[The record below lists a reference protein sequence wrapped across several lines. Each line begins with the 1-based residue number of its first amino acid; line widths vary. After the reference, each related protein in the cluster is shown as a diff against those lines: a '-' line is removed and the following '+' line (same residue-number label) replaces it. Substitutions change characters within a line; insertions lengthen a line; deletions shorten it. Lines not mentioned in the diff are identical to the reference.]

1 MNTVYEN
8 LSKISRT
15 NLDKLFEENFSEE
28 KETVSE
34 KLLANASLRSVR
46 MEEQIAMMGEEIT
59 HIIFLVHGILWAR
72 EDFKTGDKLYFNRFR
87 SPEIFGEMELL
98 AGQNTY
104 AATLMAESRC
114 EFVQI
119 PVEDYKTYLLENP
132 EFLYHRCH
140 LIIKRVLK
148 EQAKSRMHMV
158 MNATDRI
165 KALLVY
171 YYEEAYGDTVK
182 ELRITRQ
189 QLADETG
196 FAVKTINRS
205 IKQLEDDG
213 YLEIIGHRMRISDD
227 QIQAMNKS
235 FEDYRN

>member
-1 MNTVYEN
+1 MNTVYKN

-59 HIIFLVHGILWAR
+59 HIIFLVHGTLWAR

-114 EFVQI
+114 EFVQV

-140 LIIKRVLK
+140 LILKRVLK

-235 FEDYRN
+235 IEDYRN

>member
-59 HIIFLVHGILWAR
+59 HIIFLVHGTLWAR

-140 LIIKRVLK
+140 LILKRVLK

-235 FEDYRN
+235 IEDYRN